1 MERGMT
7 AGTDDSVYQFPNE
20 ESWAPEPPAEIWG
33 DPYSSDPYFPDPY
46 A

>member
-1 MERGMT
+1 MSSEVNET
-7 AGTDDSVYQFPNE
+7 VYPWPQEDLPR
-20 ESWAPEPPAEIWG
+20 AEPPAEIWG